1 MKSNSVYTPF
11 TALSLKFVGV
21 IMIVSSLLDYISMA
35 IPPKLE
41 AGDPVREWQWVTT
54 TQVVNQGIVPLVGIA
69 LLVVGYWIANSIG
82 GSSRE
87 KKSPLGQLRLWVFGL
102 SSLLGLIFL
111 LLVLLHTSNTL
122 WRSAQSFEKI
132 EAQAQQLESQLET
145 QSQQIDNV
153 IKQLKDPE
161 KRTQAEQE
169 LKQLEEAIESEQI
182 PANQLPQAQA
192 QVQIVKNLLEASKQ
206 NPDAAP
212 EQFKEE
218 NLNKILSQKLDAENQ
233 VKNQVWKPGIKT
245 IINSL
250 LLAIGYIAIGWMGL
264 RNLSN

>member
-1 MKSNSVYTPF
+1 MKINPVYTPF

-21 IMIVSSLLDYISMA
+21 IMIVSSLLDYISLA
-35 IPPKLE
+35 IPPTLE
-41 AGDPVREWQWVTT
+41 DPAFREWQWVTT

-69 LLVVGYWIANSIG
+69 FLVVGYWIASSIG
-82 GSSRE
+82 PSSRE
-87 KKSPLGQLRLWVFGL
+87 ESSPIGQLRFWGFVV

-122 WRSAQSFEKI
+122 WRSSQSFEKI
-132 EAQAQQLESQLET
+132 EAQATQLESQLEQ
-145 QSQQIDNV
+145 QSQQIDTV
-153 IKQLKDPE
+153 IQQLKDPE
-161 KRTQAEQE
+161 TRKQTEQE
-169 LKQLEEAIESEQI
+169 LQRLEEAIKQGQI

-192 QVQIVKNLLEASKQ
+192 QVQIVKNLLEISQQ

-212 EQFKEE
+212 NEFKEK
-218 NLNKILSQKLDAENQ
+218 NLNKILSQKKEAENQ
-233 VKNQVWKPGIKT
+233 IKNQVWKPGIKT

-264 RNLSN
+264 RSLMS

>member
-1 MKSNSVYTPF
+1 MKSNPVYTPF
-11 TALSLKFVGV
+11 TALALKLVGV
-21 IMIVSSLLDYISMA
+21 IMIVSSLLDYISLA

-41 AGDPVREWQWVTT
+41 SGDPFREWQWVTT

-69 LLVVGYWIANSIG
+69 LVVVGYWIASSIAPA
-82 GSSRE
+82 SRE
-87 KKSPLGQLRLWVFGL
+87 KKSPLTGLRFWAFGL

-111 LLVLLHTSNTL
+111 VLVLLHTSNTL
-122 WRSAQSFEKI
+122 WRSSENFKKI
-132 EAQAQQLESQLET
+132 EAQATQLESQLET
-145 QSQQIDNV
+145 QSQEIDTV

-169 LKQLEEAIESEQI
+169 LKQLEEAIEKEQI

-212 EQFKEE
+212 EQFKEA
-218 NLNKILSQKLDAENQ
+218 NLNKIRSQKKEAENQ
-233 VKNQVWKPGIKT
+233 VKSQVWKPGIKT

-264 RNLSN
+264 RSLGS